1 MLKRKLKQWLAVNEP
16 GALPVKTEPPGSPP
30 TCVTPPLPRSPSTSD
45 VNKYPSLKKKI
56 LGPKMVDADHPHA
69 ESPTTS
75 SKENASTLG
84 NKYSSNYA
92 STSDLA
98 AAAAFATGLQPSKR
112 RREFD
117 EPFRPSSPLSVK
129 KERSDDGGSDRAKS
143 PKTNKPKQK
152 PKPRTP
158 KPASQSGP
166 QSPRQAKR
174 VTNLDAETESE
185 PKEPKEETDEEIA
198 RRLHAEFNCAPMRTS
213 RSRRTMDLKDRRDGG
228 TPEDPVHDNDPGILP
243 SC

>member
-1 MLKRKLKQWLAVNEP
+1 MLKYKLKQWLAVNEP
-16 GALPVKTEPPGSPP
+16 GALPVKTEPGSPP

-75 SKENASTLG
+75 SKENAGNSTLG
-84 NKYSSNYA
+84 NKYTSTFA
-92 STSDLA
+92 STTDLA

-112 RREFD
+112 KREFD
-117 EPFRPSSPLSVK
+117 EPFRPTSPPNIK
-129 KERSDDGGSDRAKS
+129 KERSDDGSDRAKS
-143 PKTNKPKQK
+143 PKPNKPKPK

-158 KPASQSGP
+158 KASEKTSQKSDDG
-166 QSPRQAKR
+166 
-174 VTNLDAETESE
+174 E

-213 RSRRTMDLKDRRDGG
+213 RSRRTMDLENPRDGG

>member
-1 MLKRKLKQWLAVNEP
+1 MLKYKLKQWLAVNEP
-16 GALPVKTEPPGSPP
+16 GALPVKTEPGSPP

-75 SKENASTLG
+75 SKENAGNSTLG
-84 NKYSSNYA
+84 NKYTSTFA
-92 STSDLA
+92 STTDLA

-112 RREFD
+112 KRDRRAI
-117 EPFRPSSPLSVK
+117 PPTSPPNVK
-129 KERSDDGGSDRAKS
+129 KERSDDGSDRAKS
-143 PKTNKPKQK
+143 PKPNKPKPK

-158 KPASQSGP
+158 KASEKTSQKSDDG
-166 QSPRQAKR
+166 
-174 VTNLDAETESE
+174 
-185 PKEPKEETDEEIA
+185 EPKEETDEEIA

-213 RSRRTMDLKDRRDGG
+213 RSRRTMDLENPRDGG

>member
-1 MLKRKLKQWLAVNEP
+1 MSVPRSSEKEELVTAP
-16 GALPVKTEPPGSPP
+16 GMPDSPPSSESVGSPS
-30 TCVTPPLPRSPSTSD
+30 LSPSTSD

-75 SKENASTLG
+75 SKENAGNPTLG
-84 NKYSSNYA
+84 NKYTSTFA
-92 STSDLA
+92 STTDLA

-112 RREFD
+112 KREFD
-117 EPFRPSSPLSVK
+117 EPFRPTSPPNIK
-129 KERSDDGGSDRAKS
+129 KERSDDGSDRAKS
-143 PKTNKPKQK
+143 PKPNKPTTK

-158 KPASQSGP
+158 KASEKTAQKSDNG
-166 QSPRQAKR
+166 
-174 VTNLDAETESE
+174 
-185 PKEPKEETDEEIA
+185 EPKEETDEEIA

-213 RSRRTMDLKDRRDGG
+213 RSRRTMDLENPRDGG

>member
-98 AAAAFATGLQPSKR
+98 AAAAFVHAAAG
-112 RREFD
+112 
-117 EPFRPSSPLSVK
+117 
-129 KERSDDGGSDRAKS
+129 DRAA
-143 PKTNKPKQK
+143 
-152 PKPRTP
+152 
-158 KPASQSGP
+158 ASGQRGLI
-166 QSPRQAKR
+166 A
-174 VTNLDAETESE
+174 
-185 PKEPKEETDEEIA
+185 TDLFGFLRPVLNPDERA
-198 RRLHAEFNCAPMRTS
+198 
-213 RSRRTMDLKDRRDGG
+213 DG
-228 TPEDPVHDNDPGILP
+228 
-243 SC
+243 